1 MGWAT
6 LGSRFIGEVINAA
19 VCLGLGAA
27 AIAMDGSGAPTSS
40 ERSPVAQP
48 AAFGAKSVNPGAVA
62 AGRQDGAAPLGS
74 DVSERPAPSPDRA
87 EDRSVTALASAT
99 PVQQESERMP
109 SGEPSRLMQS
119 TGASGSGLPLTAQ
132 SQGGLGFVPAIAVP
146 APKRV
151 GVLVPPIVRQ
161 RPTPVA
167 GVAKVAPHQAKHQ
180 VKSAATHRAAAQGR
194 KGSRSALGAA
204 PGNLKCAVG
213 LRYDVRLLRCV
224 KVGKKTA
231 SGR

>member
-27 AIAMDGSGAPTSS
+27 AIAMDGTGAPTSS

-48 AAFGAKSVNPGAVA
+48 APFGAGSVNPGAVA
-62 AGRQDGAAPLGS
+62 ASRQDEAMPFGS
-74 DVSERPAPSPDRA
+74 DVSERPAPSLDRT
-87 EDRSVTALASAT
+87 ENRGVTELASAA

-109 SGEPSRLMQS
+109 SGEPSRATQS
-119 TGASGSGLPLTAQ
+119 TGASGSGLPLAVQ
-132 SQGGLGFVPAIAVP
+132 SQGGLGFAPAIAVP

-167 GVAKVAPHQAKHQ
+167 GVAKMAAHQAKHQ
-180 VKSAATHRAAAQGR
+180 VKSTATHRAAAQGR
-194 KGSRSALGAA
+194 KGSRSALGAV
-204 PGNLKCAVG
+204 PGNLKCAAG

-224 KVGKKTA
+224 KPGKKTA